1 MHGSLKDQ
9 RQIDAVIM
17 DIYPPSIYIA
27 NGESRIFRCS
37 RMARY
42 YFNIHDRDGE
52 TKDIEGLDL
61 PDLDA
66 AHKMAIVGIRSLLSE
81 EASSGRMDLRGRLEV
96 TDATGEI
103 ALIIPFDEAI
113 EIIPACRR
121 RIW

>member
-1 MHGSLKDQ
+1 
-9 RQIDAVIM
+9 
-17 DIYPPSIYIA
+17 
-27 NGESRIFRCS
+27 
-37 RMARY
+37 MARY